1 MIRRRPLGVRVY
13 LVAAMMLLAIVSV
26 AVSAVVINRGVDT
39 ELREFSQRDLR
50 FSATNAAEMAAS
62 AYLEVGG
69 WSERPVLA
77 LRAVAAEHGDEV
89 VVLGEQGR
97 PVMGSP
103 ATATDWA
110 DGERAP
116 IVVDGRQVGTIVA
129 TPSRTG
135 DVDNAAERLDR
146 SLQARMA
153 GCSWSPGCSPPAS
166 RSCSRSSSRCTS
178 RGRCSASPRW
188 RAA

>member
-69 WSERPVLA
+69 WSER
-77 LRAVAAEHGDEV
+77 RAAEGH
-89 VVLGEQGR
+89 QR
-97 PVMGSP
+97 
-103 ATATDWA
+103 A
-110 DGERAP
+110 DGVSGSGRKPTKDERRAYSLAP
-116 IVVDGRQVGTIVA
+116 LILRVVR
-129 TPSRTG
+129 
-135 DVDNAAERLDR
+135 
-146 SLQARMA
+146 
-153 GCSWSPGCSPPAS
+153 
-166 RSCSRSSSRCTS
+166 
-178 RGRCSASPRW
+178 
-188 RAA
+188 